1 MSKNNTSDPADKRKN
16 ILSARFD
23 DLKFSMRDPAQLT
36 AVISVSV
43 VVIMFIIIPLFTIL
57 KESVLSGKKF
67 SLQAYTSIFKNAY
80 DLGIISNT
88 LILGIVVALLGTV
101 VAFIFAYATTYLAIP
116 HKRIFKIFSIL
127 PMVSPPFV
135 ISLAFI
141 LLFGRSGLITYK
153 LLGIRPDIY
162 GFWGL
167 AFTQV
172 LSFFPT
178 GYLMLTAM
186 LQNIDPSIEEA
197 AQALGSNQNRVFRT
211 ITLPLMA
218 PGLANVVLLLFI
230 QSLADFGNAIVIG
243 GNFTTMAVQIYQ
255 QGIGSYDMTGAT
267 AMAVILLLISV
278 LAFYL
283 QNSVIG
289 KKSYVTVT
297 GKASKQRILIDSKK
311 VTVPVYLVCLLLS
324 LFVLSLYAMVPIGA
338 FVKMWG
344 ADFSF
349 SFKWI
354 QYVFSYGGRYIRD
367 TSVLA
372 LIATP
377 VSSILAMVSAF
388 LIVRKN
394 FPGKRTL
401 EWFILIA
408 IALPGTV
415 LGLGYVLT
423 YNTPPIILTGTSFIL
438 VVALVIRS
446 MPIGTRAG
454 IAALK
459 QIDPSIEEAACISGA
474 GMKKVFSSITIPLI
488 RPVFFSSLVYAFI
501 RGMTL
506 VSTIIFLVSAKWQ
519 MLTVAIMNQVD
530 QGLYGAANAYCL
542 VLIAIV
548 ALFMSIMYL
557 FMKKMGI
564 NLDEGY

>member
-1 MSKNNTSDPADKRKN
+1 M
-16 ILSARFD
+16 
-23 DLKFSMRDPAQLT
+23 
-36 AVISVSV
+36 
-43 VVIMFIIIPLFTIL
+43 
-57 KESVLSGKKF
+57 
-67 SLQAYTSIFKNAY
+67 
-80 DLGIISNT
+80 GIISNT

>member
-1 MSKNNTSDPADKRKN
+1 
-16 ILSARFD
+16 
-23 DLKFSMRDPAQLT
+23 
-36 AVISVSV
+36 
-43 VVIMFIIIPLFTIL
+43 
-57 KESVLSGKKF
+57 
-67 SLQAYTSIFKNAY
+67 
-80 DLGIISNT
+80 
-88 LILGIVVALLGTV
+88 
-101 VAFIFAYATTYLAIP
+101 
-116 HKRIFKIFSIL
+116 
-127 PMVSPPFV
+127 
-135 ISLAFI
+135 
-141 LLFGRSGLITYK
+141 
-153 LLGIRPDIY
+153 
-162 GFWGL
+162 
-167 AFTQV
+167 
-172 LSFFPT
+172 
-178 GYLMLTAM
+178 
-186 LQNIDPSIEEA
+186 
-197 AQALGSNQNRVFRT
+197 
-211 ITLPLMA
+211 
-218 PGLANVVLLLFI
+218 
-230 QSLADFGNAIVIG
+230 
-243 GNFTTMAVQIYQ
+243 
-255 QGIGSYDMTGAT
+255 
-267 AMAVILLLISV
+267 
-278 LAFYL
+278 
-283 QNSVIG
+283 
-289 KKSYVTVT
+289 
-297 GKASKQRILIDSKK
+297 
-311 VTVPVYLVCLLLS
+311 
-324 LFVLSLYAMVPIGA
+324 
-338 FVKMWG
+338 
-344 ADFSF
+344 
-349 SFKWI
+349 
-354 QYVFSYGGRYIRD
+354 
-367 TSVLA
+367 
-372 LIATP
+372 
-377 VSSILAMVSAF
+377 MVSAF

>member
-1 MSKNNTSDPADKRKN
+1 MSKNNTSDSADKRKN

-57 KESVLSGKKF
+57 KESVFSGKKF

-88 LILGIVVALLGTV
+88 LILGIVVALVGTV

-197 AQALGSNQNRVFRT
+197 AQAHGSNQNRVFRT

-324 LFVLSLYAMVPIGA
+324 LFVLSLYAMVPIGT

>member
-1 MSKNNTSDPADKRKN
+1 
-16 ILSARFD
+16 
-23 DLKFSMRDPAQLT
+23 MRDPAQLT

-57 KESVLSGKKF
+57 KESVFSGKKF

-88 LILGIVVALLGTV
+88 LILGIVVALVGTV

-255 QGIGSYDMTGAT
+255 QGIGSYDMIGAT

>member
-1 MSKNNTSDPADKRKN
+1 
-16 ILSARFD
+16 
-23 DLKFSMRDPAQLT
+23 MRDPAQLT
-36 AVISVSV
+36 AVIRVSV

-367 TSVLA
+367 TSALA

>member
-1 MSKNNTSDPADKRKN
+1 MSKNNTSDSADKRKN

-57 KESVLSGKKF
+57 KESVFSGKKF

-88 LILGIVVALLGTV
+88 LILGIVVALVGTV

>member
-1 MSKNNTSDPADKRKN
+1 MSKNNTSDSADKRKN

-57 KESVLSGKKF
+57 KESVFSGKKF

-88 LILGIVVALLGTV
+88 LILGIVVALVGTV

-135 ISLAFI
+135 ISPAFI

-506 VSTIIFLVSAKWQ
+506 VSMIIFLVSAKWQ

>member
-1 MSKNNTSDPADKRKN
+1 MSKNNTSDSADKRKN

-88 LILGIVVALLGTV
+88 LILGIVVALVGTV

>member
-1 MSKNNTSDPADKRKN
+1 
-16 ILSARFD
+16 
-23 DLKFSMRDPAQLT
+23 MRDPAQLT

-57 KESVLSGKKF
+57 KESVFSGKKF

-88 LILGIVVALLGTV
+88 LILGVVVALLGTV

-197 AQALGSNQNRVFRT
+197 AQALGSNQHRVFRT

-255 QGIGSYDMTGAT
+255 QGIGSYDMAGAT

-297 GKASKQRILIDSKK
+297 GKASKQRILIDNKK
-311 VTVPVYLVCLLLS
+311 VTVPIYTICLLLS

>member
-1 MSKNNTSDPADKRKN
+1 
-16 ILSARFD
+16 
-23 DLKFSMRDPAQLT
+23 MRDPAQLT

-57 KESVLSGKKF
+57 KESVFSGKKF

-88 LILGIVVALLGTV
+88 LILGIVVALVGTV

-153 LLGIRPDIY
+153 LLGIRPGIY

>member
-1 MSKNNTSDPADKRKN
+1 MSKNSTSDSADKRKN

-57 KESVLSGKKF
+57 KESVFSGKKF

-88 LILGIVVALLGTV
+88 LILGIVVALVGTV

-324 LFVLSLYAMVPIGA
+324 LFVLSLYAMVPIGT

>member
-1 MSKNNTSDPADKRKN
+1 MSDKNYSKVTEKKHNALAMHFK
-16 ILSARFD
+16 
-23 DLKFSMRDPAQLT
+23 DLRFSMRDPVQL
-36 AVISVSV
+36 ASVISVSV
-43 VVIMFIIIPLFTIL
+43 VVIMFIVIPLFTIL
-57 KESVLSGKKF
+57 KESVLGKGGF
-67 SLQAYTSIFKNAY
+67 SFQSYINIFKNAY
-80 DLGIISNT
+80 DLGIIYNT
-88 LILGIVVALLGTV
+88 LILGIVVSLLGTLI
-101 VAFIFAYATTYLAIP
+101 AFIFAYATTYLAIP

-197 AQALGSNQNRVFRT
+197 AQALGSNQHRVFRS

-218 PGLANVVLLLFI
+218 PGLANVALLLFI

-297 GKASKQRILIDSKK
+297 GKASKQRNLIKSKK
-311 VTVPVYLVCLLLS
+311 ATVPIYTVCLLLS
-324 LFVLSLYAMVPIGA
+324 LFVLLLYAMVPIGA

-344 ADFSF
+344 ADFSP
-349 SFKWI
+349 SLKWMK
-354 QYVFSYGGRYIRD
+354 YVFSYGGRYIKD
-367 TSVLA
+367 TTILA

-423 YNTPPIILTGTSFIL
+423 YNTPPVILTGTSFIL

-459 QIDPSIEEAACISGA
+459 QIDPSIEEAATISGA

-548 ALFMSIMYL
+548 ALFMSIMYF

>member
-1 MSKNNTSDPADKRKN
+1 MSKNNTSDSADKRKN

-88 LILGIVVALLGTV
+88 LILGIVVALVGTV

-211 ITLPLMA
+211 IPLPLMA